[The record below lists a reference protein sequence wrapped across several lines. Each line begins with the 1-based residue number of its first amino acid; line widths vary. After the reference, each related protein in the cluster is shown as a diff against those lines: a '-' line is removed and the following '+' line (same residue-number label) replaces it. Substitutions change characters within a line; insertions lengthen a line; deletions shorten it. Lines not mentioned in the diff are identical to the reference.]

1 MNMKS
6 TRKAYLFALLAVLFW
21 STIPTVFKLGLAHTS
36 SWQLLTGATLVST
49 LVLGILTMARGK
61 FRSLRDY
68 SKKDLAFSA
77 LMGLLNPVIYYLV
90 LFKAYTI
97 LPASVAQPLNMIWPI
112 ALVLLA
118 VPILRQRISWL
129 SLGAMLLSFSGVVLI
144 SLMGGTGSENP
155 QNRLG
160 IFLALSTS
168 VVWALYFLYN
178 TRDKEDPVARLFLN
192 FAFASLFPPAG
203 WNFQGPKRPQL
214 CRRVVCSPLC
224 GSFRNGYYLC
234 PLVNGHS
241 TSAKERPDQQPGI
254 YSPISEPVVCQS
266 GAGRKNLHDH
276 RRWYHL
282 AGGRHC
288 DPEYNRKKC
297 KAALKKS
304 SLELTPE
311 PP

>member
-1 MNMKS
+1 MNVQS
-6 TRKAYLFALLAVLFW
+6 ARKAYLFALLAVLFW
-21 STIPTVFKLGLAHTS
+21 STIPTAFKLGLEHS
-36 SWQLLTGATLVST
+36 STWQLLTGATLVST
-49 LVLGILTMARGK
+49 LVLGILTVARGK
-61 FRSLRDY
+61 FQSLRTF

-77 LMGLLNPVIYYLV
+77 LMGLLNPVVYYLI

-178 TRDKEDPVARLFLN
+178 TRDKKDPVARLFLN
-192 FAFASLFPPAG
+192 FAFASLF
-203 WNFQGPKRPQL
+203 L
-214 CRRVVCSPLC
+214 L
-224 GSFRNGYYLC
+224 
-234 PLVNGHS
+234 
-241 TSAKERPDQQPGI
+241 
-254 YSPISEPVVCQS
+254 
-266 GAGRKNLHDH
+266 
-276 RRWYHL
+276 L
-282 AGGRHC
+282 AGIFRDQSFPNSAQGW
-288 DPEYNRKKC
+288 Y
-297 KAALKKS
+297 AALYVGIFEMGITFVLWLMAIRLAPRSDRISNLVYLAPFLNLLFASQVLGEKIYMTTIGGIILLVTGIVIQNIS
-304 SLELTPE
+304 SKNAKQL
-311 PP
+311 